1 MVFLMVGKVAWLLA
15 QALKELSGRS
25 TGGRQEFFQ
34 GSRAP
39 QCNTP
44 YILSQ
49 PNGEALRWVPG
60 DLKRVPWPLWASVSI
75 CAQ

>member
-15 QALKELSGRS
+15 HGLKELSGRS
-25 TGGRQEFFQ
+25 PGDRQGFSQ

-49 PNGEALRWVPG
+49 PNGEAL
-60 DLKRVPWPLWASVSI
+60 AT
-75 CAQ
+75 